1 MERLVRRPERVIG
14 SISPP
19 PDKSISHRAL
29 MLNSIARGTAH
40 IANLSHGGDVL
51 STLRCLRA
59 LGARIRLAS
68 NGLEG
73 KQCVVEGRGLYGLAE
88 ASNVLDAGNSGTT
101 TRFMAGI
108 LAAQPFLSVLTGD
121 RSLRSRPMGR
131 VIAPLKM
138 MGAQIWGRAND
149 TLAPF
154 SIKGG
159 RLRGIEYSMPVAS
172 AQVKSA
178 LLLAG
183 LYAEGTTIL
192 QQPALSRDHTER
204 MLRAMGADLTE
215 NGLILSIRPGELN
228 AVDINVPADLS
239 SAAYWLVAAV
249 CHPSAELRLTG
260 VGLNPGR
267 TGILDAL
274 SQMGARISI
283 EDRRQEGNEPVGDLV
298 ARSSSLKGVE
308 IGGDMI
314 PCIQDELPLLAVAAC
329 FAEGTTVVRDAEELR
344 VKESDRIKTTVTEL
358 SRLGARIQELSDGFV
373 VQGTGH
379 LRGATCFSY
388 GDHRLTMSLAVAGLL
403 ADGETVVKDAEA
415 ASVTYPGFWDD
426 LQSLTLGNGTS

>member
-1 MERLVRRPERVIG
+1 
-14 SISPP
+14 
-19 PDKSISHRAL
+19 
-29 MLNSIARGTAH
+29 
-40 IANLSHGGDVL
+40 
-51 STLRCLRA
+51 
-59 LGARIRLAS
+59 
-68 NGLEG
+68 
-73 KQCVVEGRGLYGLAE
+73 
-88 ASNVLDAGNSGTT
+88 
-101 TRFMAGI
+101 
-108 LAAQPFLSVLTGD
+108 
-121 RSLRSRPMGR
+121 MGR
-131 VIAPLKM
+131 VIAPLKT

-159 RLRGIEYSMPVAS
+159 RLRGTEHSMPVAS

-183 LYAEGTTIL
+183 LYAEGGTVL
-192 QQPALSRDHTER
+192 HQPAFSRDHTER
-204 MLRAMGADLTE
+204 MLRAMGADLTG
-215 NGLILSIRPGELN
+215 NGLTLSIRPGELD

-249 CHPSAELRLTG
+249 CHPNAELRLTG

-283 EDRRQEGNEPVGDLV
+283 ENRREEGNEPVGDLV
-298 ARSSSLKGVE
+298 ARSSPLKGIE
-308 IGGDMI
+308 IGGDLI
-314 PCIQDELPLLAVAAC
+314 PRIQDELPLVAVAAC

-344 VKESDRIKTTVTEL
+344 VKESDRIKTTVTEM
-358 SRLGARIQELSDGFV
+358 SRLGARIEERSDGFV

-379 LRGATCFSY
+379 LRGDTCRSY
-388 GDHRLTMSLAVAGLL
+388 GDHRLAMSLAVAGLL
-403 ADGETVVKDAEA
+403 ADGETVVRDAEA

-426 LQSLTLGNGTS
+426 LQTLTSGNGHS